1 MALIDIKYGVRI
13 CLDFLL
19 LLIVAVPILIFYLLG
34 KPFERGFYC
43 SDDSIR
49 YPYKDS
55 TVTTLALYLV
65 GTLLPLFFILGLEWQ
80 RCRSSEVGKRVHVC
94 GRPLH
99 SYFWS
104 LYNNVGCFLFGCA
117 VSQLLTD
124 VAKYSIGRLRPHF
137 LSICNPDW
145 STITCVD
152 PVSGGYNYVLPDC
165 SPKDEDRLKEARLS
179 FPSGHASFS
188 AFTMIYLVLYL
199 QARMRLR
206 VRLVRPFVQF
216 ACLLMAFYTSLSRVS
231 DYKHHWSD
239 VLFGALLGTVVAVL
253 VWWWLGSQ
261 LRSRGDLT
269 SGRSLHW
276 VPLEELS
283 PGASRSYRPQ
293 NNFQHESNLEAS
305 GVASASAP
313 QTSEHLT
320 IDERLTAH
328 RQQHL
333 HKILHREKYANTQ
346 PPCQYEP
353 AAPYV
358 RSAPVV
364 NILNDRHDSRE
375 PTNISDASLS
385 SHVSASDWNVVRS
398 NNASFYD
405 NVPVCVSPVESF
417 VGTAAGCQIHG
428 DGTTDSGTR
437 SKNADSAS
445 APLGRPIN
453 NTAPVRVVFKETST
467 AERART
473 VIVSPTDQVHSS
485 SRDTG
490 IQTRGPVFI

>member
-19 LLIVAVPILIFYLLG
+19 LLIVGLVLLVGKKTWVPSQ
-34 KPFERGFYC
+34 RGFFC
-43 SDDSIR
+43 DDTSIR
-49 YPYKDS
+49 YPFVDHE
-55 TVTTLALYLV
+55 TVGDTSLLGV
-65 GTLLPLFFILGLEWQ
+65 GVLLPIATILGLEWQ

-253 VWWWLGSQ
+253 VGVFVTQLFDARSECTDDSLGDH
-261 LRSRGDLT
+261 RYNTNT
-269 SGRSLHW
+269 SA
-276 VPLEELS
+276 V
-283 PGASRSYRPQ
+283 
-293 NNFQHESNLEAS
+293 
-305 GVASASAP
+305 
-313 QTSEHLT
+313 SEMQ
-320 IDERLTAH
+320 R
-328 RQQHL
+328 
-333 HKILHREKYANTQ
+333 
-346 PPCQYEP
+346 
-353 AAPYV
+353 
-358 RSAPVV
+358 
-364 NILNDRHDSRE
+364 RHPR
-375 PTNISDASLS
+375 I
-385 SHVSASDWNVVRS
+385 
-398 NNASFYD
+398 
-405 NVPVCVSPVESF
+405 
-417 VGTAAGCQIHG
+417 
-428 DGTTDSGTR
+428 
-437 SKNADSAS
+437 
-445 APLGRPIN
+445 
-453 NTAPVRVVFKETST
+453 ETC
-467 AERART
+467 
-473 VIVSPTDQVHSS
+473 
-485 SRDTG
+485 
-490 IQTRGPVFI
+490 